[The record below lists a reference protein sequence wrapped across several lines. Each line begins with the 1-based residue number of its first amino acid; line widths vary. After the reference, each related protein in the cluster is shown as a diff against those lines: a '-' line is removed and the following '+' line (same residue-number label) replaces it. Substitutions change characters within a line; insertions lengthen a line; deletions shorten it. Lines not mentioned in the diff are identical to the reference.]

1 MTADELCFLPATEL
15 RRRYRARELSPV
27 EVVDAVLARIER
39 LQPVLNAYVTVTA
52 DLAREQARTAE
63 RLYAREEQPPL
74 LLGIPVS
81 IKDLTPTKGIR
92 TTNGS
97 LLTKDWVPD
106 FDAPVVERLYA
117 AGAVVLGKTNTPEY
131 GWKGDT
137 TNRVVGSTH
146 NPWQHGRTAGG
157 SSGGAAAAV
166 AAGLGPLAQG
176 SDGAGSIRI
185 PASFCGVFGF
195 KPSFGL
201 IPLPGN
207 VEQVGHVGP
216 LARSVD
222 DAALFVD
229 AVAGPDDRDR
239 FSQGATGIDHASAA
253 KAGVTGLRVA
263 WSPDLGYA
271 TVDPEVAALTERAAR
286 AFREL
291 GCEVDEVRPDFGD
304 PCSIFEIIS
313 ATSEAG
319 DWGTREKLADVRAL
333 LDPGRLE
340 HIDLGW
346 EFSGGDLAAA
356 YAARTAFYMKV
367 RAFMQDYDLLLTP
380 TLPITAFAIGLDH
393 PGRGTSRSEGLCWQA
408 FTYPFNM
415 TGQPAASVPC
425 GLAGNGL
432 PVGLQIVGRWRA
444 DATVL
449 AASRAFEEL
458 RPWRQL
464 VPGLAEV
471 RASG

>member
-1 MTADELCFLPATEL
+1 MSTDALCFLPATEL
-15 RRRYRARELSPV
+15 RSRYLARELSPV
-27 EVVDAVLARIER
+27 EVVEAVLARIER
-39 LQPVLNAYVTVTA
+39 HELVLNAYVTVTA
-52 DLAREQARTAE
+52 DLARDQARQAE
-63 RLYAREEQPPL
+63 RLYARHKHPAPL
-74 LLGIPVS
+74 LGVPIS

-106 FDAPVVERLYA
+106 FDAPVVERLYG
-117 AGAVVLGKTNTPEY
+117 AGAVILGKTNTPEY

-207 VEQVGHVGP
+207 VEQVAHVGP
-216 LARSVD
+216 LSRTVA

-239 FSQGATGIDHASAA
+239 FSLGATGVSYAEASR
-253 KAGVTGLRVA
+253 AGIAGLRVA

-271 TVDPEVAALTERAAR
+271 SVDPAVATLTRQAAL
-286 AFREL
+286 AFRDL
-291 GCEVDEVRPDFGD
+291 GCQVDEVRPDFGD

-319 DWGTREKLADVRAL
+319 EWGTREKLAEVSAL

-340 HIDLGW
+340 HIELGW
-346 EFSGGDLAAA
+346 TFSGGDLAGA
-356 YAARTAFYMKV
+356 YSARTAFYMKV
-367 RAFMQDYDLLLTP
+367 RAFMRDYDLLLTP
-380 TLPITAFAIGLDH
+380 TLPITAFPVGLDH
-393 PGRGTSRSEGLCWQA
+393 PGRSNARTEGLCWQA

-415 TGQPAASVPC
+415 TGQPAATVPC
-425 GLAGNGL
+425 GLAPDGL
-432 PVGLQIVGRWRA
+432 PVGLQIIGRWRA

-449 AASRAFEEL
+449 AAARSFEEA
-458 RPWRQL
+458 RPWQQL
-464 VPGLAEV
+464 LPPL
-471 RASG
+471 